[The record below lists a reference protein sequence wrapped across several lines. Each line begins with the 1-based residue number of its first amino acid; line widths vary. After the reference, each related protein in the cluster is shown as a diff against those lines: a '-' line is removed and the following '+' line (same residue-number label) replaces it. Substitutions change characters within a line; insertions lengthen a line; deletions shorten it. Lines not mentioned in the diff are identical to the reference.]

1 MTIQGD
7 TKSTYLTADGTSD
20 GQATTAHRQRL
31 LAVVLEAGSG
41 ADATVDIYD
50 AQSATGTAILG
61 LSVAAKGTTSFTIP
75 AMGKICETN
84 ISVDIAGSGASAT
97 VYWN

>member
-7 TKSTYLTADGTSD
+7 TQSTYFTADATTD
-20 GQATTAHRQRL
+20 GQTSTAHRQRL

-50 AQSATGTAILG
+50 GQSAGGTLILG

-84 ISVDIAGSGASAT
+84 IFVDIAGSGASAT

>member
-7 TKSTYLTADGTSD
+7 ANSTYFTADATTD
-20 GQATTAHRQRL
+20 GQTSTAHRQRL
-31 LAVVLEAGSG
+31 LAVVLEAGAS
-41 ADATVDIYD
+41 ADANIDIYD
-50 AQSATGTAILG
+50 GQTSGGTLILG

-75 AMGKICETN
+75 AMGKVCETN
-84 ISVDIAGSGASAT
+84 IFVDITGTGATAT

>member
-7 TKSTYLTADGTSD
+7 TQSTYFAADATTD
-20 GQATTAHRQRL
+20 GQTSTAHRQRI
-31 LAVVLEAGSG
+31 LAVELEAGAS

-50 AQSATGTAILG
+50 GQSAGGTLILG

-84 ISVDIAGSGASAT
+84 IFVDIAGSGASAT

>member
-7 TKSTYLTADGTSD
+7 TQSTYFTADATTD
-20 GQATTAHRQRL
+20 GQTSTAHRQRL

-50 AQSATGTAILG
+50 GQSAGGTLILG

-84 ISVDIAGSGASAT
+84 IFVDIAGTGASAT

>member
-7 TKSTYLTADGTSD
+7 TQSTYFAADATTD
-20 GQATTAHRQRL
+20 GQTSTAHRQRL

-50 AQSATGTAILG
+50 AQSATGTPILG

-84 ISVDIAGSGASAT
+84 IFVDIAGTGASAT

>member
-7 TKSTYLTADGTSD
+7 TQSTYFTADATTD
-20 GQATTAHRQRL
+20 GQTSTAHRQRL

-41 ADATVDIYD
+41 ADATVDIYN
-50 AQSATGTAILG
+50 AQSATGTPILG
-61 LSVAAKGTTSFTIP
+61 LSVAAKGTTIFTIP

-84 ISVDIAGSGASAT
+84 IFVDIAGSGASAT

>member
-7 TKSTYLTADGTSD
+7 TQSTYFTADATTD
-20 GQATTAHRQRL
+20 GQTSTAHRQRL

-61 LSVAAKGTTSFTIP
+61 LSVAAKGTTSFTVP
-75 AMGKICETN
+75 AMGKVCETN
-84 ISVDIAGSGASAT
+84 IFVDITGTGATAT

>member
-7 TKSTYLTADGTSD
+7 TQSTYFAADATTD
-20 GQATTAHRQRL
+20 GQTSTAHRQRL

-50 AQSATGTAILG
+50 AQSATGTPILG

-84 ISVDIAGSGASAT
+84 IFVDIAGSGASAT

>member
-7 TKSTYLTADGTSD
+7 TQSTYFAANATTD
-20 GQATTAHRQRL
+20 GQTSTAHRQRL

-50 AQSATGTAILG
+50 AQSATGTPILG

-84 ISVDIAGSGASAT
+84 IFVDIAGTGASAT

>member
-7 TKSTYLTADGTSD
+7 TQSTYFTADATTD
-20 GQATTAHRQRL
+20 GQTSTAHRQRL

-50 AQSATGTAILG
+50 AQSATGTPILG

-84 ISVDIAGSGASAT
+84 IFVDIAGSGASAT

>member
-7 TKSTYLTADGTSD
+7 TQSTYFTGDATTD
-20 GQATTAHRQRL
+20 GQTSTAHRQRL

-50 AQSATGTAILG
+50 AQSATGTPILG

-84 ISVDIAGSGASAT
+84 IFVDIAGTGASAT

>member
-7 TKSTYLTADGTSD
+7 TQSTYFTADATTD
-20 GQATTAHRQRL
+20 GQTTNAHRQRL
-31 LAVVLEAGSG
+31 LAVVLEACAS
-41 ADATVDIYD
+41 ADATVDIYN

-84 ISVDIAGSGASAT
+84 IFVDIAGSGASAT

>member
-7 TKSTYLTADGTSD
+7 TQSTYFTADATTD
-20 GQATTAHRQRL
+20 GQTSTAHRQRL

-84 ISVDIAGSGASAT
+84 IFVDIAGSGASAT

>member
-7 TKSTYLTADGTSD
+7 TQSTYFAADATTD
-20 GQATTAHRQRL
+20 GQTSTAHRQRL

-50 AQSATGTAILG
+50 GQSAGGTLILG

-84 ISVDIAGSGASAT
+84 IFVDIAGTGASAT

>member
-7 TKSTYLTADGTSD
+7 TQSTYFAADATTD
-20 GQATTAHRQRL
+20 GQTSTAHRQRL

-41 ADATVDIYD
+41 ADATVDIYN
-50 AQSATGTAILG
+50 AQSATGTPILG

-84 ISVDIAGSGASAT
+84 IFVDIAGTGASAT

>member
-7 TKSTYLTADGTSD
+7 TQSTYFTADATTD
-20 GQATTAHRQRL
+20 GQTSTAHRQRL

-50 AQSATGTAILG
+50 AQSATGTPILG

-84 ISVDIAGSGASAT
+84 IFVDIAGTGASAT

>member
-7 TKSTYLTADGTSD
+7 ANSTYFTGDATTD
-20 GQATTAHRQRL
+20 GQTSTAHRQRL
-31 LAVVLEAGSG
+31 LAVVLEAGAS
-41 ADATVDIYD
+41 ADATVNIYD

-61 LSVAAKGTTSFTIP
+61 LSVAAKGTTSFTVP
-75 AMGKICETN
+75 AMGRVCETN
-84 ISVDIAGSGASAT
+84 IFVDIAGSGASAT

>member
-20 GQATTAHRQRL
+20 GQSSTAHIQRL

-61 LSVAAKGTTSFTIP
+61 LSVAAKGTTSFSIP
-75 AMGKICETN
+75 AMGRVCETN
-84 ISVDIAGSGASAT
+84 IFADVTGSGASVT
-97 VYWN
+97 LYWN

>member
-20 GQATTAHRQRL
+20 GQTTSAHRQRL
-31 LAVVLEAGSG
+31 LAVVLEAGAS
-41 ADATVDIYD
+41 ADANVDIYD

-61 LSVAAKGTTSFTIP
+61 LSVAAKGTTSFSIP
-75 AMGKICETN
+75 AMGRVCETN
-84 ISVDIAGSGASAT
+84 IFADVTGSGASVT
-97 VYWN
+97 LYWN

>member
-1 MTIQGD
+1 MTFQGD
-7 TKSTYLTADGTSD
+7 AKSTYLTADATTD
-20 GQATTAHRQRL
+20 GQTSAAHRQRL
-31 LAVVLEAGSG
+31 LAVVQEAGAS

-61 LSVAAKGTTSFTIP
+61 LSVAAKGTTSFTVP
-75 AMGKICETN
+75 AMGKVCETN
-84 ISVDIAGSGASAT
+84 IFVDITGSGASAT